1 MNDFLLV
8 QMVSAERLKSGHEL
22 KVPVLSELKNSL
34 AGVSGEQ
41 RTATL
46 LTRELDLSGDF
57 VLLSDVT
64 IPYKD
69 SSVQID
75 LLVIHANFVCVLEV
89 KNMIGDFYFDS
100 VNYQFHRVID
110 GRREGMRNPEAQVH
124 RAVKAVNG
132 FLGVP
137 VQGVIVLTSR
147 SSKVVDAPKLYPVVS
162 LDYLPFHLEK
172 MVEGSPHFDVAKLA
186 NKLKKLPPQ
195 EISKSWLARHQISFD
210 SLRLGVTCPT
220 CRTCSLIWR
229 DRKWHCEIC
238 GFHSRDAHEVTLQ
251 EYAVLFG
258 SELDTRF
265 AYRLLGVENKYVLY
279 RLLEKSAPKSRI
291 RGKRQI
297 IESRELLREYFSRIY
312 R

>member
-22 KVPVLSELKNSL
+22 KMTVLSELKNSL

-46 LTRELDLSGDF
+46 LKRELDLSGDF
-57 VLLSDVT
+57 MLLSDVV

-69 SSVQID
+69 GSVQID
-75 LLVIHANFVCVLEV
+75 LLLIHASCVCVLEV
-89 KNMIGDFYFDS
+89 KNMIGEFYFDS
-100 VNYQFHRVID
+100 VNFQFHRVID
-110 GRREGMRNPEAQVH
+110 GRREGMRNPEAQLH
-124 RAVKAVNG
+124 RAVKACSG
-132 FLGVP
+132 FLNVP
-137 VQGVIVLTSR
+137 VDGVIVLTSR

-172 MVEGSPHFDVAKLA
+172 LVEGPQLFDVEKLTS
-186 NKLKKLPPQ
+186 KLKKLPPQ
-195 EISKSWLARHQISFD
+195 DISKSWLARHQISFN

-238 GFHSRDAHEVTLQ
+238 DFHSRDAHEVTLQ
-251 EYAVLFG
+251 EFALMFG
-258 SELDTRF
+258 GELDTRL
-265 AYRLLGVENKYVLY
+265 AYQLLGVENKYVLY
-279 RLLEKSAPKSRI
+279 RLLEKSAPKSQT
-291 RGKRQI
+291 RGKRRI
-297 IESRELLREYFSRIY
+297 IENRQLLRDYFSRVY